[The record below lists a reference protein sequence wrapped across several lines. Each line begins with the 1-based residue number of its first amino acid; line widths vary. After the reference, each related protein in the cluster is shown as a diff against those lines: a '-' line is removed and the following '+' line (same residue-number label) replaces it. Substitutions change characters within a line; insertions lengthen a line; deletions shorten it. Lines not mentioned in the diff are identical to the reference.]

1 MNRFDENNAKI
12 DLIMSVAKDA
22 GLDCVEFWRW
32 LGGNHP
38 RAATRKTLVKLAQEF
53 KEKTKEVPK

>member
-1 MNRFDENNAKI
+1 MSDKLAKNNAKI
-12 DLIMSVAKDA
+12 DLIMSVAQEAKI
-22 GLDCVEFWRW
+22 DCVEFWRF

-53 KEKTKEVPK
+53 KARGVPK